1 MRERDGRTCAVSLTA
16 QSVSVRSLE
25 VNSYSAAEKQQPVFT
40 EKNCIKTNE
49 NIRIMNW
56 SYVKKF
62 KVTFALVFCVWL
74 LLECCVWGNF
84 EVCGEESRWPV
95 FVASKL
101 TLNLIEVLLKVA
113 KSTSYWLESS
123 RCHGTVRW
131 AWELTERDLDR
142 WYSHG
147 NAILVFFCSSA
158 SFSQLNQKY
167 TYVKRI

>member
-101 TLNLIEVLLKVA
+101 TLNLIEVFLKGRQEHLL
-113 KSTSYWLESS
+113 
-123 RCHGTVRW
+123 
-131 AWELTERDLDR
+131 
-142 WYSHG
+142 
-147 NAILVFFCSSA
+147 LVGIQQVPWNCSVGMGVNRTWPRQMIQPWHRNFSFFLFVCIIQPA
-158 SFSQLNQKY
+158 
-167 TYVKRI
+167 